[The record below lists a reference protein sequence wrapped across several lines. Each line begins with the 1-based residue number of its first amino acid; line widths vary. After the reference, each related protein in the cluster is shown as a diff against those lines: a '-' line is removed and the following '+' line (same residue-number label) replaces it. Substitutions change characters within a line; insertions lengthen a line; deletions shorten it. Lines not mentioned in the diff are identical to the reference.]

1 MKIDLT
7 NEATQTPRKAGL
19 TVIDGGRA
27 EIERV
32 ALDAVFTDPSK
43 LPELLKRL
51 SRPSVQHL
59 SLIAQ
64 DAPHA

>member
-7 NEATQTPRKAGL
+7 NEAMQTPRKVGL

-27 EIERV
+27 DIERA
-32 ALDAVFTDPSK
+32 ALDAVFTDPGK
-43 LPELLKRL
+43 LPNLLKRL

-59 SLIAQ
+59 TVIAQ
-64 DAPHA
+64 GEPHA